1 MRTVMVMFDTLTRK
15 FLPNYGC
22 DWTKL
27 PNFARLADHCTRF
40 DNFYSGSLPCMP
52 ARRELHTGK
61 YNFLHRGWGPLE
73 PFDRSVFEVLRQNG
87 VYSHLCTD
95 HSHYWEDGG
104 ATYHN
109 RYDTWE
115 GFRGQEGDRYVAHDI
130 RAEIPPR
137 ASALNKAGISVE
149 QHYRNRTRQRTED
162 EMSGTRTVRA
172 GLEFL
177 AEHADRD
184 DWFLQIECFDPH
196 EPFYVPQ
203 NYRALYGLPEQETL
217 NWPRYGRVPGGD
229 YHRDLEDAARE
240 YAALLSMCDAHLGK
254 ILDFMD
260 SHDMWKDTAL
270 IVNTDHGFLLGEH
283 DFLGKNFMPLY
294 DEMVHLPFFL
304 HLPGQQG
311 GGACSALCA
320 TVDIAPTLLDLYGYD
335 AAALGETDGQS
346 LLPAVRDGRPGHGTV
361 LFGVHGMYT
370 CCTDGAAVLMK
381 ATADPQV
388 QMYDYTMMPTNMRG
402 YFSAAQLDAAELV
415 RPGRYAN
422 GLPCLRMPLT
432 PLLDVAQFGDR
443 LYCLD
448 DDPGQQDN
456 RISDTALAETWMH
469 RLAAALRAAG
479 APEEE
484 FRRLGLPC

>member
-149 QHYRNRTRQRTED
+149 QHYPQPHPPAHGGRNVRHPHRPR
-162 EMSGTRTVRA
+162 RA
-172 GLEFL
+172 G
-177 AEHADRD
+177 
-184 DWFLQIECFDPH
+184 
-196 EPFYVPQ
+196 V
-203 NYRALYGLPEQETL
+203 
-217 NWPRYGRVPGGD
+217 
-229 YHRDLEDAARE
+229 
-240 YAALLSMCDAHLGK
+240 
-254 ILDFMD
+254 
-260 SHDMWKDTAL
+260 
-270 IVNTDHGFLLGEH
+270 
-283 DFLGKNFMPLY
+283 
-294 DEMVHLPFFL
+294 
-304 HLPGQQG
+304 
-311 GGACSALCA
+311 
-320 TVDIAPTLLDLYGYD
+320 
-335 AAALGETDGQS
+335 
-346 LLPAVRDGRPGHGTV
+346 
-361 LFGVHGMYT
+361 FG
-370 CCTDGAAVLMK
+370 
-381 ATADPQV
+381 
-388 QMYDYTMMPTNMRG
+388 
-402 YFSAAQLDAAELV
+402 
-415 RPGRYAN
+415 
-422 GLPCLRMPLT
+422 
-432 PLLDVAQFGDR
+432 
-443 LYCLD
+443 
-448 DDPGQQDN
+448 
-456 RISDTALAETWMH
+456 
-469 RLAAALRAAG
+469 
-479 APEEE
+479 
-484 FRRLGLPC
+484 